1 VLAHFL
7 RGIANYAQRV
17 GRQIPEQIVE
27 VAAIEHAAWDVVRC
41 VGDNRGEI
49 DVQRRKHFFQ
59 MLGAAVEIHGI
70 DVGIDRVRHVPGL
83 LARTLI
89 KDLKAAGLPAVGVIP
104 EGDKLTRVSIQLEK
118 FTNGQVLFPR
128 EAPWL
133 VDFENEL
140 LAFPNGRYDDQVDA
154 LIQALAYKRPIS
166 LFDDA
171 ALKGWENFANAL
183 WLQQMRGF

>member
-1 VLAHFL
+1 LLLDDRGKYYVVDVLRDRL
-7 RGIANYAQRV
+7 LY
-17 GRQIPEQIVE
+17 PELKARAISQAKKHKPDTILVE
-27 VAAIEHAAWDVVRC
+27 EA
-41 VGDNRGEI
+41 
-49 DVQRRKHFFQ
+49 
-59 MLGAAVEIHGI
+59 
-70 DVGIDRVRHVPGL
+70 GL